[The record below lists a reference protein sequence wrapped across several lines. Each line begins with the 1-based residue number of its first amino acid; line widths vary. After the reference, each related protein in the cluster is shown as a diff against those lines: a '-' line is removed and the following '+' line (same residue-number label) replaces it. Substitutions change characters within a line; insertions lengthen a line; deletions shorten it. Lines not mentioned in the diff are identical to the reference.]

1 MRNIQ
6 WLSILGSI
14 GVGIAAYNMMN
25 GQGQGQGQGQQI
37 QKFLSNAT
45 NMGNQGQ

>member
-6 WLSILGSI
+6 WLSVLGSI

-25 GQGQGQGQGQQI
+25 GQGQGQQI

-45 NMGNQGQ
+45 NIGNQGQQ